1 MEFPAAF
8 AAEVMRSAQKDRLYI
23 QMLITRLFPAV
34 RIMATMGLGR
44 PAHVVSS
51 PIARKRIATAAE
63 MLYLFATLGA
73 GVQTLGEE
81 YASIV
86 RRGSRSRMAPSIG
99 KRFLFILF
107 HCLSP
112 YLPDAVLT
120 ACKSIVKKKDKY
132 PSRLEPLAVWILK
145 HEPIIRKC
153 FPVFSA
159 IHLALFYLNGRMYE
173 VSKRIF
179 GIEYAMTRQLRQREA
194 ENAGGYEVLGVL
206 ILMRLG
212 IQGLRELYLKL
223 DSIEVDDDG
232 DNSSDD
238 DNGVKANRNGALDEA
253 NVGFEGSGKLVEA
266 TGVIEP
272 TIGTSNKCI
281 LCLESRTVT
290 TSTPCGHLF
299 CWQCIAE
306 WCRNKPECPLC
317 RQPAPLPLLIPV
329 YRIPTVM

>member
-8 AAEVMRSAQKDRLYI
+8 AAEVMRSAQKDRLYV
-23 QMLITRLFPAV
+23 QMLIARLFPAV
-34 RIMATMGLGR
+34 RIMATIGLGR

-51 PIARKRIATAAE
+51 PVARKRIATAAE

-86 RRGSRSRMAPSIG
+86 RRGSRSRMAPSMG
-99 KRFLFILF
+99 KRVLFILF

-112 YLPDAVLT
+112 YLPDAVL
-120 ACKSIVKKKDKY
+120 AASKSIMKKKDKD
-132 PSRLEPLAVWILK
+132 PSRLEPLAMWILK
-145 HEPIIRKC
+145 HEPLIRKC

-179 GIEYAMTRQLRQREA
+179 GIEYAMTRQLRQEEA

-223 DSIEVDDDG
+223 DSIEVDDDT
-232 DNSSDD
+232 DNPLN
-238 DNGVKANRNGALDEA
+238 DNGGNENRNIAMDEA
-253 NVGFEGSGKLVEA
+253 NTGFDGFGKPVEP